1 MFGDLT
7 NLYRDSETELV
18 SIERIKEYIDIENEP
33 IWKSPV
39 KAQPSDSSVEF
50 KDVSLRYR
58 EQDAAVINKVSFRVE
73 SGQKIGIVGRTGAGK
88 TSLTS
93 LLFRLVEPFEGNIR
107 IGGVDICNLG
117 PNLRQILS
125 IIPQD
130 PVLFC
135 GTLRSNLD
143 PFEEFTN
150 QQLWN
155 ALEKA
160 HLSEFAH
167 SLDKGLDYEIA
178 EGGNNLR
185 FDYIYI

>member
-1 MFGDLT
+1 
-7 NLYRDSETELV
+7 V
-18 SIERIKEYIDIENEP
+18 SIERIKEYIELENEP
-33 IWKSPV
+33 IWKNYA
-39 KAQPSDSSVEF
+39 KEQPSDSSVEF

-58 EQDAAVINKVSFRVE
+58 EQDAPVINKVRFRVK
-73 SGQKIGIVGRTGAGK
+73 SGEKVGIVGRTGAGK

-93 LLFRLVEPFEGNIR
+93 LLFRLVEPFEGNIL
-107 IGGVDICNLG
+107 IGGIDIRNLG
-117 PNLRQILS
+117 SNLRQILT

-143 PFEEFTN
+143 PFEEFTD

-167 SLDKGLDYEIA
+167 SLIKGLDYEIVD
-178 EGGNNLR
+178 GGNNLR
-185 FDYIYI
+185 FGYIYV

>member
-1 MFGDLT
+1 MFGELT
-7 NLYRDSETELV
+7 NSYRNSETEVV
-18 SIERIKEYIDIENEP
+18 SIERIKEYIELENEP
-33 IWKSPV
+33 IWKNSI

-50 KDVSLRYR
+50 EGVSLRYR

-73 SGQKIGIVGRTGAGK
+73 PGEKIGIVGRTGAGK

-93 LLFRLVEPFEGNIR
+93 LLFRLVEPFEGTIR

-117 PNLRQILS
+117 PNLRRILT

-143 PFEEFTN
+143 PFEEFAD
-150 QQLWN
+150 QELWN

-167 SLDKGLDYEIA
+167 SLIEGLNYEIA
-178 EGGNNLR
+178 DGGNNLR
-185 FDYIYI
+185 FGYIYV